1 MRDVD
6 EPIGFLG
13 LGIMGEPMATRLVRA
28 GLPIVVW
35 NRSER
40 AARALADAGAEVA
53 PDPRTVFAR
62 ARIVILMLANADAI
76 DAVLRAPGI
85 RLEELVAGRIVVNMG
100 TVAPAV
106 SQRLAADVAAAGGV
120 LVEAPVSGS
129 RRPAEEGA
137 LVGMLAG
144 PEDAVAEVAP
154 ILEHLC
160 ASLTVCGAVPAAL
173 TMKLSV
179 NVFLIALVT
188 GLAESFHFA
197 EQHGLSA
204 ATLRQVLDAG
214 QMASPISR
222 VKTEKVVGG
231 DWSPQAS
238 IRDVLMNADLIV
250 DAAREAG
257 IASPVLDVARAL
269 YAEAVAQGDGGLD
282 MVAVLR
288 AIAARTTADT
298 DAGAAH
304 ALRIRPA
311 TGPGEH
317 PALVAV
323 WRSAVDAT
331 HDFLAPEDRDAIE
344 SALADAYLPAV
355 ELAVAE
361 VDGRVVGFAG
371 TLDGALEMLFVEAA
385 AHGTGVGSALLA
397 HAIAEHGVTRV
408 DVNEQNASAARF
420 YARRGFEVVG
430 RSETDEA
437 GRPYPLL
444 HLRLR
449 SGAS

>member
-1 MRDVD
+1 MG
-6 EPIGFLG
+6 EPIGFVG
-13 LGIMGEPMATRLVRA
+13 LGIMGEPMATRLARA
-28 GLPIVVW
+28 GLPLVVW

-40 AARALADAGAEVA
+40 AARALADVGAEVA

-76 DAVLRAPGI
+76 DAVLRAPGAG
-85 RLEELVAGRIVVNMG
+85 LGDLVAGRIVVNMG
-100 TVAPAV
+100 TIAPAV

-160 ASLTVCGAVPAAL
+160 ASITVCGAVPAAL

-197 EQHGLSA
+197 EQHGLPL

-222 VKTEKVVGG
+222 VKTEKVVGE
-231 DWSPQAS
+231 DWAPQAS

-257 IASPVLDVARAL
+257 IASPLLDVARAL
-269 YAEAVAQGDGGLD
+269 YAESVAQGDGALD
-282 MVAVLR
+282 MVAVLH
-288 AIAARTTADT
+288 AITARTVAAGDADA
-298 DAGAAH
+298 DAEV
-304 ALRIRPA
+304 RIRPA
-311 TGPGEH
+311 QGPSEH

-331 HDFLAPEDRDAIE
+331 HDFLAREDRDAIE
-344 SALADAYLPAV
+344 AALADAYLPAV
-355 ELAVAE
+355 HLAVAE
-361 VDGRVVGFAG
+361 VGGRVVGFAG
-371 TLDGALEMLFVEAA
+371 MHDGALEMLFVDA
-385 AHGTGVGSALLA
+385 AHHGRGVGSALLA
-397 HAIAEHGVTRV
+397 HAIAEHGIRRV

-420 YARRGFEVVG
+420 YERRGFEVAG
-430 RSETDEA
+430 RSETDDA
-437 GRPYPLL
+437 GRPYPIL
-444 HLRLR
+444 HLRLG
-449 SGAS
+449 SGGV